1 MSLSP
6 PLSMSRPFVRG
17 ARGLEEENWGVR
29 ISLKRVVGVLCDFIP
44 LLMEE
49 RRAVPFL
56 QFELNKG
63 SFYAVQKLMP
73 D

>member
-1 MSLSP
+1 M
-6 PLSMSRPFVRG
+6 
-17 ARGLEEENWGVR
+17 EEENWGVR

-56 QFELNKG
+56 QFEPSKG